1 MNHIRVQAR
10 LVLGALI
17 TAALVLTVAPA
28 STAAPSTSSGTEART
43 AAPAKAPAASATP
56 NARRNCYV
64 PNCYGAI
71 AMNMKTLKTFGG
83 WNYGSR
89 YLAERAQYKRC
100 TRNTTQDRYCK
111 KIVWVRNGCAAVGYK
126 PRPAGGYWYA
136 YATGYKSAF
145 GKNGARRAVLRKL
158 NFGSARVLQWI
169 CTDRRY

>member
-10 LVLGALI
+10 LALGALI
-17 TAALVLTVAPA
+17 AAVLVLTVAPA

-43 AAPAKAPAASATP
+43 AAPAKAPAAATP
-56 NARRNCYV
+56 NARRDCYV

-89 YLAERAQYKRC
+89 YLAERSQYKRC
-100 TRNTTQDRYCK
+100 TRNTTFDKYCK
-111 KIVWVRNGCAAVGYK
+111 KITWVRNGCAAVGYK

-136 YATGYKSAF
+136 YATAYRNADAAK
-145 GKNGARRAVLRKL
+145 RAVRKKL
-158 NFGSARVLQWI
+158 NFGSARVLSWI
-169 CTDRRY
+169 CTTRRY